1 MTDPGT
7 GPNPGPATGPNGGPN
22 PGPGPN
28 GDPNPGRP
36 LEGVTVV
43 ACEQAVAAPLATRH
57 LADLG
62 ARVIKLERPGPG
74 DFARDYDTTVKG
86 MSSHF
91 VWLNRSK
98 ESLTLDL
105 KHPDAAEVLNRL
117 LSGADVF
124 IQNLAPGAAARLG
137 LGAERLTERYPRL
150 VCCSISGY
158 GDDGPYRDAKAYDL
172 LIQSEVGL
180 VTLTGTPERPA
191 KAGIPAADIA
201 AGMYAYS
208 GILTALFH
216 RERTGRGGAFSVSLF
231 DALAEWMGFP
241 IYYTRYGGRPLTP
254 AGASHPAIAPYG
266 PFATAG
272 TDVVIAIQNDREW
285 VAFCAAVLARPE
297 LTRDPRF
304 ADNTARVEHGDE
316 LRAVIEEVFTA
327 LPADELDLRLDGAR
341 IAHARRNGIE
351 ELIEHPQLAARD
363 RWVEVGSPVGPL
375 AALLPPVTAAGGQ
388 PRMDPIP
395 DIGEHTDAVL
405 AGLGYPAEEIA
416 RLHAEGVV

>member
-1 MTDPGT
+1 MTY
-7 GPNPGPATGPNGGPN
+7 
-22 PGPGPN
+22 
-28 GDPNPGRP
+28 P
-36 LEGVTVV
+36 LEGITVV
-43 ACEQAVAAPLATRH
+43 SLEQAVAAPLATRH

-62 ARVIKLERPGPG
+62 ARVIKLERPGVG

-105 KHPDAAEVLNRL
+105 KHPAADKLLDRL
-117 LSGADVF
+117 LTGADVF

-137 LGAERLTERYPRL
+137 LGADVLTERYPRL
-150 VCCSISGY
+150 VCCSVSGY
-158 GDDGPYRDAKAYDL
+158 GEDGPYRDAKAYDL

-180 VTLTGTPERPA
+180 VSITGTPEQPA

-208 GILTALFH
+208 GILTALFA
-216 RERTGRGGAFSVSLF
+216 RERTGRGGALSVSLF
-231 DALAEWMGFP
+231 DALTEWMGFP
-241 IYYTRYGGRPLTP
+241 MYYTRYGGQAPTP

-285 VAFCAAVLARPE
+285 VAFCAQVLRRPE
-297 LTRDPRF
+297 LTGDHRF
-304 ADNTARVEHGDE
+304 ASNTARVTHRDE
-316 LRAVIEEVFTA
+316 LRVAIEEVFTA
-327 LPADELDLRLDGAR
+327 LPADELDRRLEAAR
-341 IAHARRNGIE
+341 IAHARRNGVA
-351 ELIEHPQLAARD
+351 ELIEHPQLGDRG
-363 RWVEVGSPVGPL
+363 RWVDVGSPVGPL
-375 AALLPPVTAAGGQ
+375 AALLPPVTFAGGT

-395 DIGEHTDAVL
+395 DVGEHTDSVL
-405 AGLGYPAEEIA
+405 SSLGYSAREIA
-416 RLHAEGVV
+416 ELRAEGAI